1 MSMRHITVSTCGII
15 PGIEKFAEDFP
26 QANLAI
32 SLHAASDDESSAIMP
47 VNRKYGLKELIDACR
62 QYTSATSRRITF
74 EYTLIKGVRRS
85 GRQQAAGFAPE
96 GNPVPC
102 EPDTA

>member
-32 SLHAASDDESSAIMP
+32 SLHAASDDERSAIMP
-47 VNRKYGLKELIDACR
+47 VNRKAW
-62 QYTSATSRRITF
+62 
-74 EYTLIKGVRRS
+74 
-85 GRQQAAGFAPE
+85 PE
-96 GNPVPC
+96 GADGCMPPVYQC
-102 EPDTA
+102 DIKEDNL